1 MFDRD
6 VLQLDRKRAAHEAV
20 EAFLSPTD
28 TGYSSFEH
36 AAMRQLE
43 EKGSRDIQLLEVRVY
58 MGTSGSVSFNPTKG
72 HATSHLSVRF
82 ERNGGTASLPMGR
95 LTVKNVTPRPESDS
109 PLAAAVTEYHK
120 HSVPIAYNADQ
131 TR

>member
-28 TGYSSFEH
+28 TGYSLFER
-36 AAMRQLE
+36 AAMRELE
-43 EKGSRDIQLLEVRVY
+43 KKGLRDIQLLEVRVY
-58 MGTSGSVSFNPTKG
+58 MSTSGSLSFNPTKE
-72 HATSHLSVRF
+72 HTTSHLSVKF
-82 ERNGGTASLPMGR
+82 ERNGGTASCPVGK
-95 LTVKNVTPRPESDS
+95 LTVKNVTPRPEADS

-120 HSVPIAYNADQ
+120 HSAPIAYNA
-131 TR
+131 